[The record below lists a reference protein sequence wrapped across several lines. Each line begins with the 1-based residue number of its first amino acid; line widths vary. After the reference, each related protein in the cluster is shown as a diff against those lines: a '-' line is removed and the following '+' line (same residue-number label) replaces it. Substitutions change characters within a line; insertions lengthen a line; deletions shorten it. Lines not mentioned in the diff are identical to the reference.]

1 MAVSYTQTGI
11 IGASIAGLVLSSML
25 VLLIYLRGRVPF
37 TFSRSNSPSA
47 TPSPTSQAI
56 RRGILARIQSD
67 SSSDLVEG
75 EYEKYGELYV
85 APNQRPTVMAFDI
98 MMHCLLVTGLSGR
111 ATKVDEPRVPEA
123 AHTVASDS
131 FEAGPQLELN
141 LPRSISFTPS
151 ETAMILLS
159 PRQSDGSRTKGDGLI
174 GVKEDR
180 AGEGAFSKSNTPLK
194 TVRFKTEVQVDGQG
208 SSSTSRH

>member
-11 IGASIAGLVLSSML
+11 IGASIAGLVLFSML

-56 RRGILARIQSD
+56 RRVILARIQSD

-98 MMHCLLVTGLSGR
+98 MMRCLLVTGLSGR
-111 ATKVDEPRVPEA
+111 AKKVDEPRVPEA
-123 AHTVASDS
+123 AHTVGSDS
-131 FEAGPQLELN
+131 FEAGPHLELN

-159 PRQSDGSRTKGDGLI
+159 PRQSDGSRTKDDGLI

-180 AGEGAFSKSNTPLK
+180 AGEGAFSKSNTPHK

-208 SSSTSRH
+208 SSSTSRY